1 MGYRLAAFSG
11 HRQGHLNIP
20 ASPGLGLFLPPVSGL
35 SQPLPA
41 SPGPA
46 RRGWTGLSELPGP
59 ENFSWRPGPSGA
71 PCLLRGRDR
80 CLPLE
85 RLIPLTVGYL
95 SPSRS
100 GQHPKPAHRPA
111 PGEADI
117 SYFPGVS
124 FPGTLTATL
133 GSHAQLTSVASGLQA
148 GQAGSTLN
156 ADLPHPCGWERPG
169 LRGWAL
175 GLPGQLETLPERC
188 RPITESFMM
197 KCTANCRGLRGDD
210 CVCRCVCRE
219 IKRARAPKY

>member
-1 MGYRLAAFSG
+1 MAYRLAAFSG
-11 HRQGHLNIP
+11 HRQGHLSIP
-20 ASPGLGLFLPPVSGL
+20 ASPGLGLFLPPASRL
-35 SQPLPA
+35 SQPLSA

-46 RRGWTGLSELPGP
+46 LRGWTGLSELPGP
-59 ENFSWRPGPSGA
+59 GNVSWRPGSDGA

-85 RLIPLTVGYL
+85 RPISITVGHL
-95 SPSRS
+95 SPSPS
-100 GQHPKPAHRPA
+100 EQHPKPAHRPA

-156 ADLPHPCGWERPG
+156 ADLSRPHGWERPG

-197 KCTANCRGLRGDD
+197 KHTANCRGLCRED
-210 CVCRCVCRE
+210 CVCAGVCAER
-219 IKRARAPKY
+219 